1 MSKRKFALIVCFC
14 LVLLLAGCSLL
25 TGFFSPA
32 SINHLALGN
41 PSNATPTGLTPNNY
55 LMTKPQFALSYN
67 RSRGIPNWVS
77 WQLDQG
83 WLGDIDRQN
92 NFRPDEA
99 LPKKWNH
106 VTPTDYRRSG
116 YDRGHLTPSG
126 DRTNTTINN
135 SATFLMTNIIPQA
148 ADINR
153 GPWVDLEEYC
163 RDLVRRGKTLYIIAG
178 GYGKRDA
185 ITRGKIIP
193 PAQVWKVIV
202 VLDQPDIKSIT
213 AQTLVMAVDMPNQNS
228 AATAPWRRYLV
239 SVDSLERQTGY
250 DFLNKVD
257 PSIQAAV
264 ESRIDASGA
273 DRVASV
279 GASTARTAGLGRR
292 DSRKG

>member
-14 LVLLLAGCSLL
+14 LVPLLVGCSLL
-25 TGFFSPA
+25 TGLFNPT
-32 SINHLALGN
+32 SIDHLALGN

-83 WLGDIDRQN
+83 WLGDIDRKN
-92 NFRPDEA
+92 DFRPDDA
-99 LPKKWNH
+99 LPNQWDH

-126 DRTNTTINN
+126 DRTNTAINN

-163 RDLVRRGKTLYIIAG
+163 RELVRRGKTLYIIAG
-178 GYGKRDA
+178 GHGKRNA
-185 ITRGKIIP
+185 ISGGKVIP
-193 PAQVWKVIV
+193 PAQVWKIVV
-202 VLDQPDIKSIT
+202 VLDQPDIGSIT
-213 AQTLVMAVDMPNQNS
+213 AQTRVIAVDMPNQNS
-228 AATAPWRRYLV
+228 EATASWRSYLV
-239 SVDSLERQTGY
+239 SVDSLERKTGY
-250 DFLNKVD
+250 DFLDKI
-257 PSIQAAV
+257 PPAIQAAV
-264 ESRIDASGA
+264 EGQIDVSGKA
-273 DRVASV
+273 PPR
-279 GASTARTAGLGRR
+279 LKKKPRR
-292 DSRKG
+292 